1 MNPKFSAVNAPSDSA
16 LICKSLMELG
26 KVISFLRNK
35 LGGTADSNIR
45 PNAKLEQKL
54 LFGGVF
60 YVFYILLHSKRLI
73 MGGA

>member
-1 MNPKFSAVNAPSDSA
+1 M
-16 LICKSLMELG
+16 
-26 KVISFLRNK
+26 ISFLRNK